1 MLYAPGDTGKK
12 ELDLNYW
19 NGTLSELYA
28 LAGRSAPVPEY
39 QKLRRYGSD
48 VYVLQIDP
56 KVKRVHVTDTHGVLE
71 TPRAIADRLG
81 AKYVVNGD
89 MWAGGAPYVPDSLA
103 VSDGHTYH
111 EQIEARPFLGL
122 TRDGVARIT
131 HTVSGDLY
139 SAVSGV
145 RYLVRNG
152 VCSLDP
158 ARPDYSAM
166 RDPRTLCG
174 IRADNRIVLIVV
186 DGRCVESDG
195 VTLIEGANLLLE
207 QGVVT
212 GMDLD
217 GGGSSQMIVDGVLAN
232 VPRDIDD
239 AVRERAV
246 VNHIAIGM
254 TAEFPKLKH
263 VIKIYS
269 DGTTTVE

>member
-1 MLYAPGDTGKK
+1 
-12 ELDLNYW
+12 
-19 NGTLSELYA
+19 
-28 LAGRSAPVPEY
+28 
-39 QKLRRYGSD
+39 
-48 VYVLQIDP
+48 
-56 KVKRVHVTDTHGVLE
+56 
-71 TPRAIADRLG
+71 
-81 AKYVVNGD
+81 
-89 MWAGGAPYVPDSLA
+89 
-103 VSDGHTYH
+103 
-111 EQIEARPFLGL
+111 
-122 TRDGVARIT
+122 
-131 HTVSGDLY
+131 
-139 SAVSGV
+139 
-145 RYLVRNG
+145 
-152 VCSLDP
+152 
-158 ARPDYSAM
+158 M

-212 GMDLD
+212 GMDLG

-254 TAEFPKLKH
+254 SAEFPKLKH

-269 DGTTTVE
+269 NGTTTVE